1 MRRDDDTPRVV
12 PKDGTR
18 AEYQD
23 ADVEPGERAEIVV
36 EPASPMRD
44 PTLYLSTDPEHAA
57 IRVEVETV
65 YHGQVAVL
73 TGRDTADRYR
83 GGIKL
88 HLTVTR
94 TEPVRVLVS
103 SDVAA
108 RVGVSLVVDERP
120 NENGD

>member
-1 MRRDDDTPRVV
+1 MRRDDDTPEVV
-12 PKDGTR
+12 TKDGTR

-44 PTLYLSTDPEHAA
+44 PTLYLSTDPRDAA

-73 TGRDTADRYR
+73 SSHDTADRFR
-83 GGIKL
+83 HGMRL

-94 TEPVRVLVS
+94 TEPVRVVVS
-103 SDVAA
+103 SDVPA